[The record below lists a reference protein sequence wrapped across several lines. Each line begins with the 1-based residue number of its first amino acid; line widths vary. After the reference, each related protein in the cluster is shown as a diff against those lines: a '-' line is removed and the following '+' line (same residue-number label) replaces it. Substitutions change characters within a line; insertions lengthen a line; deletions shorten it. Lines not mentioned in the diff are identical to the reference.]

1 MKNKLIRILRRV
13 SLGASFIVLVLCFLF
28 VILFRQMVFTIPV
41 GHTSVLWHRV
51 NFANTKISEGP
62 LKEGA
67 IIILPWDK
75 LFTYDLRLQTIRQSY
90 QVVSKD
96 GLHFTLTLSFRW
108 RALRENIV
116 ELNQS
121 LGPDYVD
128 KLLIPEIGSTT
139 REISAQ
145 YSAEDLY
152 TSKRVIVQQAIYD
165 TITSDAIQNGIVSQT
180 VHDTSKH
187 RDVVVLADILIEKV
201 ELPLQIKTAIENK
214 LEQAQIAQE
223 YEYRLLRERLE
234 SKRKLIEAEG
244 IRDFQKTVA
253 PAITESY
260 LRWRGIEATLRL
272 SESENSKVVV
282 IGNSATGLPL
292 ILDTRST
299 DTPPVSPSTPTAPVD
314 APKAGSEQGTSVSS
328 QTLPGLNSRAQKPGL
343 NSRAQNKV
351 KPDRHSGHVPEIG
364 PTISDQ
370 MKHGLQPPKTQP
382 TTE

>member
-13 SLGASFIVLVLCFLF
+13 SLGGSFIVLILCFLF
-28 VILFRQMVFTIPV
+28 VILYRQMVFTVPV

-51 NFANTKISEGP
+51 HFASTKISEGP
-62 LKEGA
+62 LSEGIK
-67 IIILPWDK
+67 IIMPWDK
-75 LFTYDLRLQTIRQSY
+75 LYTYDLRLQSRRQSY

-96 GLHFTLTLSFRW
+96 GLHFNLTLFFRW
-108 RALRENIV
+108 RAVPKNIV
-116 ELNQS
+116 ELNQT
-121 LGPDYVD
+121 LGPDYVE

-139 REISAQ
+139 REIAAH

-152 TSKRVIVQQAIYD
+152 TSERVLVQKEIYD
-165 TITSDAIQNGIVSQT
+165 TVTNDAIKNGVVSQT
-180 VHDTSKH
+180 DHDDPKH
-187 RDVVVLADILIEKV
+187 QDVVVLADILIEKIEV
-201 ELPLQIKTAIENK
+201 PLQIKTAIENK

-223 YEYRLLRERLE
+223 YEYRLQRERLE

-299 DTPPVSPSTPTAPVD
+299 NAPPVSPAAPTAAVD
-314 APKAGSEQGTSVSS
+314 APKAGSQRGTSISS
-328 QTLPGLNSRAQKPGL
+328 QILPGHNSRV
-343 NSRAQNKV
+343 QNKV
-351 KPDRHSGHVPEIG
+351 KPDQQSGHVPEIG
-364 PTISDQ
+364 PTISGQ
-370 MKHGLQPPKTQP
+370 MKHGLPPSKTLP

>member
-1 MKNKLIRILRRV
+1 LKNKLIRILRRV

-28 VILFRQMVFTIPV
+28 VILYRQMVFTVPV

-51 NFANTKISEGP
+51 HFASTKISEGP
-62 LKEGA
+62 LPEGIK
-67 IIILPWDK
+67 IIMPWDK
-75 LFTYDLRLQTIRQSY
+75 LYTYDLRLQARRESY

-96 GLHFTLTLSFRW
+96 GLHFNLTLSFRW
-108 RALRENIV
+108 RAVRENIV
-116 ELNQS
+116 NLNQT
-121 LGPDYVD
+121 LGPDYIN

-139 REISAQ
+139 REIAAQ

-152 TSKRVIVQQAIYD
+152 TSKRVIVQKAIYD
-165 TITSDAIQNGIVSQT
+165 TVTNDAIKNGVVSQT
-180 VHDTSKH
+180 DHDASKH
-187 RDVVVLADILIEKV
+187 RDVVVLADILIEKI

-214 LEQAQIAQE
+214 LEQAQVAQE
-223 YEYRLLRERLE
+223 YEYRLQRERLE

-299 DTPPVSPSTPTAPVD
+299 DTPPVSPPSPTAPVD
-314 APKAGSEQGTSVSS
+314 APKAGSERSSSVSS
-328 QTLPGLNSRAQKPGL
+328 QILPGHNSRV
-343 NSRAQNKV
+343 QNKV

-364 PTISDQ
+364 PTISGENGGAIIP
-370 MKHGLQPPKTQP
+370 H
-382 TTE
+382 

>member
-13 SLGASFIVLVLCFLF
+13 SLGGSFIVLILCFLF
-28 VILFRQMVFTIPV
+28 VILYRQMVFTVPV

-51 NFANTKISEGP
+51 NFASTKISEGP
-62 LKEGA
+62 LSEGIK
-67 IIILPWDK
+67 IIMPWDK
-75 LFTYDLRLQTIRQSY
+75 LYTYDLRLQSRRQSF

-96 GLHFTLTLSFRW
+96 GLHFNLTLFFRW
-108 RALRENIV
+108 RAVPKNIV
-116 ELNQS
+116 ELNQT
-121 LGPDYVD
+121 LGPDYVE

-139 REISAQ
+139 REIAAH

-152 TSKRVIVQQAIYD
+152 TSERVLVQKEIYD
-165 TITSDAIQNGIVSQT
+165 TVTNDAIKNGVVSQT
-180 VHDTSKH
+180 DHDDPKH
-187 RDVVVLADILIEKV
+187 QDVVVLADILIEKI

-223 YEYRLLRERLE
+223 YEYRLQRERLE

-299 DTPPVSPSTPTAPVD
+299 NAPPVSPAAPTAAVD
-314 APKAGSEQGTSVSS
+314 APKAGSQRGTSISS
-328 QTLPGLNSRAQKPGL
+328 QILPGHNSQV
-343 NSRAQNKV
+343 QYKV
-351 KPDRHSGHVPEIG
+351 KPD
-364 PTISDQ
+364 Q
-370 MKHGLQPPKTQP
+370 
-382 TTE
+382 